1 MLYVIESIIWCIG
14 MMNKEQKQE
23 QIIKKSLEYFANRY
37 DSLPSG
43 LEKAAEL
50 TAHTVFIELICLYQL
65 RHGRSKEE
73 LISVIN
79 SIADVMVDKI
89 ESEVI

>member
-1 MLYVIESIIWCIG
+1 
-14 MMNKEQKQE
+14 MMNKEQEQKQE

-37 DSLPSG
+37 DSLPSE

-50 TAHTVFIELICLYQL
+50 IAHTVFIELICLYQL
-65 RHGRSKEE
+65 
-73 LISVIN
+73 N

-89 ESEVI
+89 EAEVI